1 MNRTDRLYALVE
13 ELRAVAP
20 RPHSARWLASR
31 FEVSAGRVLRIGY
44 TDRGGASTTREIE
57 PLGYV
62 DKEAAWYLV
71 AWCRLRDGSAPS
83 ASTHRRIDAVSVT
96 AEVPD
101 RRALHPEDLD
111 IRYGIL
117 HQLSMS

>member
-83 ASTHRRIDAVSVT
+83 ASTHRRIGAVSVT

>member
-20 RPHSARWLASR
+20 RPRSARWLASR
-31 FEVSAGRVLRIGY
+31 FEVSAGSALRIGY

-62 DKEAAWYLV
+62 GQEAAWYLV
-71 AWCRLRDGSAPS
+71 AWCRLRDGVRAFRSD
-83 ASTHRRIDAVSVT
+83 RIGAVSVT